1 MPRTLRYPSV
11 PRQVPPP
18 GPDEWGPALR
28 DRVIGAAFHAFTE
41 KGYSRTT
48 TLDIASRAKVSKRE
62 LYAHFGS
69 KQDLLVACIASR
81 TSRMRPPD
89 LPEPQ
94 DRAMLERSLTT
105 FAETLLRE
113 VSHPAVLAMFRLAIG
128 EATVSPQ
135 VARTLETRGRSRG
148 RSALANLIGRAQA
161 KGLLGKGQAEDLARD
176 YLGLL
181 WQDLLVGLLLDV
193 AKPPSQREIARRA
206 ARATA
211 SFMKLARAE

>member
-1 MPRTLRYPSV
+1 M
-11 PRQVPPP
+11 
-18 GPDEWGPALR
+18 
-28 DRVIGAAFHAFTE
+28 GAAFQAFTE

-94 DRAMLERSLTT
+94 DREMLERSLTT

-113 VSHPAVLAMFRLAIG
+113 VSHPAVLAMFRLAIA
-128 EATVSPQ
+128 EAAVSPQ
-135 VARTLETRGRSRG
+135 VAHSLESEGRHRGRT
-148 RSALANLIGRAQA
+148 ALATLIARAQA
-161 KGLLGKGQAEDLARD
+161 RGLLGPGDPETLARD
-176 YLGLL
+176 YFGLL
-181 WQDLLVGLLLDV
+181 WQDLLVSLLLNV
-193 AKPPSQREIARRA
+193 AKAPSTQEIRRRA

-211 SFMKLARAE
+211 NFMKLAGVLALTSSRPTDRPSD